1 MNRRAHRIGRGLTCL
16 GLLSTAGYLGWRLAT
31 LPSQPPK
38 WLVGLAVI
46 VEIGGFVGSGLLA
59 WALWRTPRRT
69 AAESPNELVDVVVRV
84 DQHPIRNLRATLLAL
99 QKIATGRIVIVDLG
113 ARDDVAAAA
122 EEFAVTYVA
131 RAPDDA
137 DAPIDRNGL
146 KLAAPTVTTQH
157 FFVLDAG
164 DIPANDAIST
174 LLPLMHDSSVAVAI
188 GRSIMADDDS
198 AEHGPDGL
206 HELAF
211 ERIALNPALGWRG
224 ASILTESGA
233 LIRRVA
239 VDSVEVGDEE
249 STEAW
254 AYWSLALMSN
264 GFKLIAARGKPLL
277 VRPVVNSQEA
287 VYEQRVLSARASRTM
302 ILGPEGIL
310 RSNTLRLGQRL
321 AVAASAVRPLS
332 GVRRGGFIAVVVG
345 SLLTGALPLTPNAF
359 VFAALWA
366 PGWVLTALGLMMMS
380 RTTLRPGDRTRRSL
394 RDLGASFQGLRHPLA
409 DTQRRASIM
418 TPHALQQSGA
428 LVASVVVLSAVMML
442 RGLSEQLTHAL
453 GKMPYSWLG
462 GLMVVALWSL
472 AMALDVLRMFGK
484 RNQLR
489 RAARILASMPAEVDG
504 FPATIADITAL
515 GAGFETGVELARKQR
530 LQLSTTVV
538 TSSGCTNI
546 VLAIVVRNVRA
557 VSEERWQVGVEF
569 VDLTPSAVDPLIEL
583 CVIEP
588 AMKRLGQATTA
599 DDTIAIEAVSHPV
612 MAGRRVALRLTA
624 LAAVGGSLAAGG
636 VGEATVVTVLV
647 ASASIAIG
655 VGVVAG
661 SIRPRRAPWESH
673 QSTSS
678 PSPDLAIR

>member
-1 MNRRAHRIGRGLTCL
+1 MND
-16 GLLSTAGYLGWRLAT
+16 
-31 LPSQPPK
+31 P
-38 WLVGLAVI
+38 
-46 VEIGGFVGSGLLA
+46 
-59 WALWRTPRRT
+59 
-69 AAESPNELVDVVVRV
+69 
-84 DQHPIRNLRATLLAL
+84 
-99 QKIATGRIVIVDLG
+99 
-113 ARDDVAAAA
+113 
-122 EEFAVTYVA
+122 
-131 RAPDDA
+131 
-137 DAPIDRNGL
+137 
-146 KLAAPTVTTQH
+146 
-157 FFVLDAG
+157 
-164 DIPANDAIST
+164 
-174 LLPLMHDSSVAVAI
+174 SVAVAV

-211 ERIALNPALGWRG
+211 ERIALNPSLGRRG

-233 LIRRVA
+233 LIRRAA
-239 VDSVEVGDEE
+239 VDGVEVGDEE

-277 VRPVVNSQEA
+277 VRPVVNSQDA
-287 VYEQRVLSARASRTM
+287 VYEQRVLSSRASRTM

-310 RSNTLRLGQRL
+310 RSDTLRLGQRL

-345 SLLTGALPLTPNAF
+345 SLLTGTLPLTPNAV

-380 RTTLRPGDRTRRSL
+380 RATLRPGDRTRRSL

-409 DTQRRASIM
+409 VAQRRASIM

-453 GKMPYSWLG
+453 GKMPYSRLG

-489 RAARILASMPAEVDG
+489 RAARILTSMLAEVDG

-515 GAGFETGVELARKQR
+515 GAGFETGVELHRRQR
-530 LQLSTTVV
+530 LNVSTTVV
-538 TSSGCTNI
+538 TSSGCANI
-546 VLAIVVRNVRA
+546 VVPAVVRNVRE
-557 VSEERWQVGVEF
+557 VGNGRWQVGVEF
-569 VDLTPSAVDPLIEL
+569 VDLASAAVDPLIEL
-583 CVIEP
+583 CMIEP

-636 VGEATVVTVLV
+636 VGQATVVTALV
-647 ASASIAIG
+647 ATASVAIG